1 MLEPAAAPGATTR
14 CGRQANTLFP
24 SDVPRISAVPQ
35 ARGRE
40 TVEKYGVGS
49 CGPRGFY
56 GTFDVHLDL
65 EKALAAFMGQEEGII
80 YRWGSDAARTFPLHI
95 NGSQVLPPA
104 VSVPL
109 ACVCASLC
117 DAC

>member
-1 MLEPAAAPGATTR
+1 MCFR
-14 CGRQANTLFP
+14 
-24 SDVPRISAVPQ
+24 Q

-65 EKALAAFMGQEEGII
+65 EKALAQFMGQEEAII
-80 YRWGSDAARTFPLHI
+80 YRCVHVGGWVGGCTAGSFWSGVAFNQA
-95 NGSQVLPPA
+95 PA
-104 VSVPL
+104 L
-109 ACVCASLC
+109 
-117 DAC
+117 